1 MTIYMVPKG
10 TFFCK
15 HILTSIVLV
24 LEIGI
29 CKNTGA
35 LF

>member
-1 MTIYMVPKG
+1 MVPKG
-10 TFFCK
+10 TFSCK
-15 HILTSIVLV
+15 HILTGIILV

-35 LF
+35 SF